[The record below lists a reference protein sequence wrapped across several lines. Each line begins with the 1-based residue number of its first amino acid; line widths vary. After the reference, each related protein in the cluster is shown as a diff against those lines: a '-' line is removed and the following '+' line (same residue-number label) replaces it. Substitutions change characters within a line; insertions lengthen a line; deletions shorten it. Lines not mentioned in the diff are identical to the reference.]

1 MISFTEIP
9 NSLRV
14 PFVGV
19 EFDNSNA
26 NKGTPQVS
34 HKILVIGQRLA
45 AGTAAAGVLKRIT
58 SAGEGETSF
67 GRGSMLSAMFNA
79 LKKANRYMETW
90 ALALD
95 DAATGVVAA
104 GSITFGGAVTK
115 AGTLYVYIGGHR
127 VKTAVTVA
135 QTGAATATAFAAA
148 VNALTDMPVTAAVD
162 GVNTAKVN
170 LTCRWKGETGN
181 HIDIRV
187 NYYLGEELPTGLTTT
202 IVAMT
207 GGTTNPDIAA
217 AIAVMGDEQWHTIIT
232 PYTDAANMTALEAEL
247 VGRWGAM
254 RQIDGIAYAAY
265 RGTHGATGTF
275 GSGRNSH
282 LVSCMGTGNVP
293 EPPYIWAAVNGVV
306 AASALSNDPAR
317 PLKTLVLT
325 GLKPPSENNRW
336 TQEERNLL
344 LFDGI
349 STYRADSGGRV
360 LIDRQIT
367 MYQKNASGIDDE
379 SYLAINTPATLSY
392 LRFSLRARIT
402 QKYPRHKL
410 ANDGTKFSPG
420 QAIATPKILT
430 AELLNLAREWE
441 RDGLV
446 ENLDQFKAD
455 LIVER
460 DANNPN
466 RVNALVPPDLINQFE
481 QFAALMQFIV

>member
-9 NSLRV
+9 DSLRV

-34 HKILVIGQRLA
+34 HKVLVIGQRLPT
-45 AGTAAAGVLKRIT
+45 GLTAAGVPKRIT
-58 SAGEGETSF
+58 SAGEGEKSF

-79 LKKANRYMETW
+79 LKKANKYMETW
-90 ALALD
+90 GIALD
-95 DAATGVVAA
+95 EDAAGVAA
-104 GSITFGGAVTK
+104 GGSITFGGAVTV
-115 AGTLYVYIGGHR
+115 AGTLYAYIGGQR
-127 VKTAVTVA
+127 VKTAVAVG
-135 QTGAATATAFAAA
+135 QSNAATATAFAAA
-148 VNALTDMPVTAAVD
+148 VNALTDLPVTAVVD
-162 GVNTAKVN
+162 GVNTTQVN
-170 LTCRWKGETGN
+170 MTFRWKGETGN
-181 HIDIRV
+181 YIDIRV
-187 NYYLGEELPTGLTTT
+187 NYYTGEELPTGLTTT

-207 GGTTNPDIAA
+207 GGTTNPDIAD

-232 PYTDAANMTALEAEL
+232 PYTDASNMTALEAEL
-247 VGRWGAM
+247 VDRWSGI
-254 RQIDGIAYAAY
+254 RQIDGIAYTAY
-265 RGTHGATGTF
+265 KGTHGETGTF

-293 EPPYIWAAVNGVV
+293 EPPYIWAAVNGIV

-317 PLKTLVLT
+317 PLQTLVLT
-325 GLKPPSENNRW
+325 GLKPPAGNDRW
-336 TQEERNLL
+336 TQAERNLN

-392 LRFSLRARIT
+392 LRFSVRARMT

-410 ANDGTKFSPG
+410 ADDGTKFSPG

-430 AELLNLAREWE
+430 AELLSLAREWE

-446 ENLDQFKAD
+446 ENLDQFKED

-460 DANNPN
+460 DGNNPN